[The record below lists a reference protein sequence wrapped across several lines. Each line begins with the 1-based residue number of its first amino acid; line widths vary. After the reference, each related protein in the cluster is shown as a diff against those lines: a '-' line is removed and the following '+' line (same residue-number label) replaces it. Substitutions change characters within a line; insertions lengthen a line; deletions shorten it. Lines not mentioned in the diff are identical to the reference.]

1 MKKVKRKKF
10 NLDQIYSYENKK
22 EMFITIMVL
31 ISATGHVVVV
41 SIYNYLLLLLIPYPL
56 YPQQPLHLILDP
68 CLMGSPEL
76 LFLKGLG
83 H

>member
-1 MKKVKRKKF
+1 MLEEWKNKEKKF

-56 YPQQPLHLILDP
+56 YPQ
-68 CLMGSPEL
+68 
-76 LFLKGLG
+76 
-83 H
+83 